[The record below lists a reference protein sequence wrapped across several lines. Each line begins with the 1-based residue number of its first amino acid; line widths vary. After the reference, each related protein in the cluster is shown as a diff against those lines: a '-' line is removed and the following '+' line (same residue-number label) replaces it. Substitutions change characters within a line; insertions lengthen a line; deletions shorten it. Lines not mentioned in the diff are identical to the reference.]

1 MALFR
6 INEDACNDDQACGK
20 IGLDN
25 DNKKGLYSADEY
37 DASEEQDFVGAGDSK
52 ETSKVNIP
60 AALAAKTAGGVAAE
74 DTEDNGVNNVS
85 EAYTRKEALQGAKS
99 AFRHLNKEYGGKAF
113 GQNTKHKIH
122 NALKAKVDSEDYGK
136 KLERANKVGDAKAA
150 RNRTKFFSKY

>member
-6 INEDACNDDQACGK
+6 INEEACDDQACGK

-85 EAYTRKEALQGAKS
+85 EAYTRKETIQATKSFIRQGFKRAGTS
-99 AFRHLNKEYGGKAF
+99 PSTER
-113 GQNTKHKIH
+113 KHKIH
-122 NALKAKVDSEDYGK
+122 AALKNKAESEDFGK